1 PIAIAVRNGWR
12 KVCTACA
19 VRIEMHPIPVPRT
32 WIRTLP
38 ARWQTWTPLRLSCV
52 RPHRHRAAA
61 VPNKRHYPPATAHA
75 EVVMAYEDKT
85 ERALPTL
92 LSDLSRETIEL
103 VRQEIALGRAAIS
116 EKVTRAER
124 GLASLAVGAAI
135 LLAGVLILLQAVVNG
150 VAMVLPPEMAP
161 WLAPLLVGI
170 V

>member
-1 PIAIAVRNGWR
+1 
-12 KVCTACA
+12 
-19 VRIEMHPIPVPRT
+19 
-32 WIRTLP
+32 
-38 ARWQTWTPLRLSCV
+38 
-52 RPHRHRAAA
+52 
-61 VPNKRHYPPATAHA
+61 
-75 EVVMAYEDKT
+75 MAYEDKT
-85 ERALPTL
+85 ERSLPTL

-103 VRQEIALGRAAIS
+103 VRQEIALGRAEIS

-170 V
+170 VIALIGYIMVKSGRSNLQPDALVPQRTMDSLRQDKAVAQEKMR